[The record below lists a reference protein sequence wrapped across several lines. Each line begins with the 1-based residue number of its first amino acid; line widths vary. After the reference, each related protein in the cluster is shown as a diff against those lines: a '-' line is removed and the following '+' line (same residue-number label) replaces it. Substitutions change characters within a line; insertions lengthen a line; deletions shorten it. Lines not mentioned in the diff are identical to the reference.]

1 VEGFSGGK
9 QNPKK
14 NTVGEGTKAL
24 GGEQNGG
31 SFVHLVKKYM

>member
-1 VEGFSGGK
+1 MWRVFVEENK
-9 QNPKK
+9 NPKK
-14 NTVGEGTKAL
+14 TVGGGTKAL